1 MKGFGQQVQTKDY
14 KSLYKQI
21 ELLVLDIRDQEVTEN
36 VPIFRTS
43 LKRKNVLSQV
53 VNDIAQKYPN
63 CYLRVVMI
71 DHETPSVAIAP
82 RSKSLSYTWIEL
94 SELTSKWKV
103 MAAPPGA
110 WEHRCLTVWKDEQRA
125 REICESISSPI
136 ASMSLFDWEKKRGEF
151 LKLVKSLPPDD
162 DSIVGL
168 INLESGKTLAFDNQ
182 EQEQLLPV
190 FNQALIG
197 DNDAKAKAQ
206 LELALEQ
213 FVKPSTEA
221 STDD

>member
-14 KSLYKQI
+14 KSVYKQI
-21 ELLVLDIRDQEVTEN
+21 ELLVLSIRDQEITEN

-53 VNDIAQKYPN
+53 VNDIAQKYPD
-63 CYLRVVMI
+63 CYLRVVML
-71 DHETPSVAIAP
+71 DRETPSVAIAP

-94 SELTSKWKV
+94 SELTGKWQV

-110 WEHRCLTVWKDEQRA
+110 WECRCLTVWKDEQRA

-168 INLESGKTLAFDNQ
+168 INLESGKTLAFDKQ
-182 EQEQLLPV
+182 VQEQLLPV
-190 FNQALIG
+190 FNQALTG
-197 DNDAKAKAQ
+197 DKDAKAQ
-206 LELALEQ
+206 LEVALEQ
-213 FVKPSTEA
+213 LVKPSTKA